1 MLMKVKTP
9 AIDFFHVELA
19 HREIDQ
25 RLVNWGK
32 FCFSSG
38 GSGLNPMFRW
48 VKPSQQWDAI
58 DMVVPI
64 DRSDAIKIAK
74 GVAALPE
81 PHALALNWC
90 YVYKTSPK
98 KGCQMVKT
106 SMQGLERLIRDGRT
120 MLINRKV

>member
-9 AIDFFHVELA
+9 VIDFFYVEPS
-19 HREIDQ
+19 HQDIDK
-25 RLVNWGK
+25 RLTNWGK

-106 SMQGLERLIRDGRT
+106 SMSGLERLIRDGRT

>member
-9 AIDFFHVELA
+9 VIDFFYVEPS
-19 HREIDQ
+19 HQDIDK
-25 RLVNWGK
+25 RLTNWGK

-106 SMQGLERLIRDGRT
+106 SLSGLERLIRDGRT

>member
-9 AIDFFHVELA
+9 VIDFFYVEPS
-19 HREIDQ
+19 HQDIDK
-25 RLVNWGK
+25 RLTNWGK
-32 FCFSSG
+32 FCFSTG

-106 SMQGLERLIRDGRT
+106 SMSGLERLIRDGRT

>member
-9 AIDFFHVELA
+9 VIDFFHVEPS
-19 HREIDQ
+19 HQDIDK
-25 RLVNWGK
+25 RLTNWGK

-106 SMQGLERLIRDGRT
+106 SMSGLERLIRDGRI

>member
-1 MLMKVKTP
+1 MLMKVKE
-9 AIDFFHVELA
+9 IDFFYVEARHQDIDKRLA
-19 HREIDQ
+19 
-25 RLVNWGK
+25 NWGK
-32 FCFSSG
+32 FCFSG
-38 GSGLNPMFRW
+38 GGGGLNPMFRW

-58 DMVVPI
+58 DMVVPV

-106 SMQGLERLIRDGRT
+106 SLQGLEMLIRDGRT